1 MYLVMMTLQSG
12 CFGVIFECSKP
23 YKKSVFFS
31 PSSLHTV
38 CKSEN
43 SGMEE
48 KQKKEQLISKEF
60 SLLMF
65 ICTIW
70 SETINELVF

>member
-23 YKKSVFFS
+23 YKKSVFS
-31 PSSLHTV
+31 PPSLHTV
-38 CKSEN
+38 CKSET
-43 SGMEE
+43 SRW
-48 KQKKEQLISKEF
+48 KKKKKELISKEF